1 MKVFVGGSKTITYLK
16 DEVKTSLDTLCDM
29 GAEFLIGDCFGADK
43 LMQQYLYDKGYRKV
57 TVYVSGERTRNNI
70 GGFIEKHINAEGLS
84 GFEFYRQKD
93 IVMAEDADRGLML
106 WDGKTMGTSANIQDM
121 RRMGKEVTVIKYE

>member
-16 DEVKTSLDTLCDM
+16 DEVKNSLDTLCAM

-43 LMQQYLYDKGYRKV
+43 LLQQYLYDKGYSKV

-93 IVMAEDADRGLML
+93 IVMAEDSDRGLML

-121 RRMGKEVTVIKYE
+121 RRMGKEVTVIRYE